1 MERTALLQNNA
12 RKELP
17 ETDVRCTASLA
28 ALALGVLL
36 LSGCKG
42 FIEKNIAPPIAK
54 ASMTVLSPFAG
65 RGTMKEMDDALHADR
80 LGYFTGEPRL
90 EFIAPNLLWFYQP
103 EDPKQRF
110 SFTSRLHTPYGDKEW
125 RIEPGSMFFDGASVP
140 RWLWEAEGFGP
151 FDFTKSAIIHDWL
164 FEAHHLHEIYMA
176 AISSAKT
183 PDEIAAFTKMRD
195 RYAAY
200 GSNANDK
207 AIPATH
213 EGMGVR
219 DAALIMAECMRREM
233 EMTGRKADFVNETI
247 QRVSTPSAL
256 EKPTTQLVNGNTIKG
271 LEEIKGALA
280 IGKKQPHV
288 LGFYRKALET
298 FIADSVYNPKT
309 KSDSLEG
316 DSAHASTLTTVR
328 ALRTNPNGAKLVEEK
343 IISTWLAKQFDS
355 LERADQT
362 QGAKSAKAELVS
374 LDRAVKVIQQAQP
387 IAGVK
392 DTRVTVY
399 NVTLPRGIEVTP
411 ELRAKAEGF
420 AGGAGALGAIT
431 PVSTLPDTVEVR
443 YYRHPEDRDGA
454 QGILDTLIRLGVVE
468 GAVGGRVSYVI
479 DPPLAQNN
487 QRREFQIALSRKA
500 ADILIAKIPKV
511 P

>member
-1 MERTALLQNNA
+1 MKRTALFQLSA
-12 RKELP
+12 IH
-17 ETDVRCTASLA
+17 
-28 ALALGVLL
+28 VLL
-36 LSGCKG
+36 LSGCS
-42 FIEKNIAPPIAK
+42 FMEKNIAPPIAK

-65 RGTMKEMDDALHADR
+65 KGTMKEMDDALHADR

-90 EFIAPNLLWFYQP
+90 EFVAPNLLWFYQP
-103 EDPKQRF
+103 KDPKQWF

-125 RIEPGSMFFDGASVP
+125 KIVPGPMFFDGASVP

-183 PDEIAAFTKMRD
+183 PAEIAAFTKMRD

-200 GSNANDK
+200 GSDANDK

-213 EGMGVR
+213 KGMGVR

-233 EMTGRKADFVNETI
+233 EMTGRKAGFVDETM
-247 QRVSTPSAL
+247 QLVSKPPSPG
-256 EKPTTQLVNGNTIKG
+256 KSTTQLVNGNTIKG

-298 FIADSVYNPKT
+298 FIADSVYNPKS
-309 KSDSLEG
+309 KSDSLKG

-328 ALRTNPNGAKLVEEK
+328 ALRTNPNGKKLVEEK
-343 IISTWLAKQFDS
+343 IISPWLAKQFDS

-374 LDRAVKVIQQAQP
+374 LDRAVSVIQQSQP
-387 IAGVK
+387 DPGVK
-392 DTRVTVY
+392 DTRATVY
-399 NVTLPRGIEVTP
+399 NVTVPKGTALTP
-411 ELRAKAEGF
+411 ELRAKAEAF
-420 AGGAGALGAIT
+420 AGGAGKLGDIKIVGT
-431 PVSTLPDTVEVR
+431 QPDVVEVR
-443 YYRHPEDRDGA
+443 YYRYPEDRDGA
-454 QGILDTLIRLGVVE
+454 QRILDTLIRLGVVE
-468 GAVGGRVSYVI
+468 GAAGGRVSYVI

-487 QRREFQIALSRKA
+487 QHREFQIALSRRA
-500 ADILIAKIPKV
+500 ADILIARATKAP
-511 P
+511 